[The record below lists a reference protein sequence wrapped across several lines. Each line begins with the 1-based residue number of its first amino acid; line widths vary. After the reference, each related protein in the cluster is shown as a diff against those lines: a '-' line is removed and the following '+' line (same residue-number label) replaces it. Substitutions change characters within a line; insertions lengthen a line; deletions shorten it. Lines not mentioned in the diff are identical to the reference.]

1 MVLSNT
7 IQSSRRSSQSTN
19 VQGIRD
25 GDALSYIGQRMAQPH
40 TVITAS
46 LQGQVWD
53 ALRPKFDPDVLTKPP
68 TPVLTTF
75 EEREAAAEA
84 EVELFRQKMRRR

>member
-1 MVLSNT
+1 MDKQLAR
-7 IQSSRRSSQSTN
+7 IY
-19 VQGIRD
+19 
-25 GDALSYIGQRMAQPH
+25 A
-40 TVITAS
+40 VITAS